1 MADMGS
7 PDFSAFRDLGALGPA
22 AESPELIK
30 QMRARTERTREIR
43 DKVRDL
49 VGRASSDDG
58 YVRAAYT
65 NAAGLSELVLE
76 PKAMRLPSQDLAALI
91 VELTAQARA
100 DLDRQRAEVLADLDL
115 GSDIDLERSA
125 ALLSELS
132 NAYAGSMSEIQ
143 SVFTQFRDGLGRQG

>member
-7 PDFSAFRDLGALGPA
+7 PDFSAFRDLGALGSA

-65 NAAGLSELVLE
+65 NADGLSELVLE
-76 PKAMRLPSQDLAALI
+76 PKAMRLPSQDLAAVI

-100 DLDRQRAEVLADLDL
+100 DLDRQRAEVLADLNL
-115 GSDIDLERSA
+115 GSDVDLESSA

-143 SVFTQFRDGLGRQG
+143 TVFAQFRDRLGRS